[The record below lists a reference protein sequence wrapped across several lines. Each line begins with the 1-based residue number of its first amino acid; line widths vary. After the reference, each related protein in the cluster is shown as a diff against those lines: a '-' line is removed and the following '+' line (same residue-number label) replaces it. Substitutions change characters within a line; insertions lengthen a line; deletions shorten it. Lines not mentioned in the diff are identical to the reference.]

1 MQALP
6 LRSAQGGVA
15 ECARLCVSGRT
26 FFLAES
32 GLETSAPRSRA
43 LAGTSCDGLCDLRLR
58 EERLPLGVGASSP
71 GVGEL
76 SIWEGREG
84 FLQRS
89 RACSIAR
96 RPRAPH
102 PAPNPGPACLSV
114 PGLCAGGQLGRWAAS
129 VLPEKSPSGL
139 RLSPTCWGRR
149 WGADRAD
156 KLRTALSCL
165 PFCWS

>member
-96 RPRAPH
+96 RPRAP
-102 PAPNPGPACLSV
+102 PPRPQPRPRLSVCPGIVRRGPAWPLGCV
-114 PGLCAGGQLGRWAAS
+114 CPPGEKSLWAPTESHLLGTALGR
-129 VLPEKSPSGL
+129 
-139 RLSPTCWGRR
+139 R
-149 WGADRAD
+149 
-156 KLRTALSCL
+156 
-165 PFCWS
+165 